1 MFFLFLKK
9 QNNVV
14 AKTNTTAIT
23 INRTVEPPAMGP
35 TGIEAKEIYYN
46 NKQFNGIQDAAIGVG
61 WFVGATDD
69 TVIIVALYEE
79 ITAAVLLQCKFG

>member
-35 TGIEAKEIYYN
+35 TGIEAKEIYN

-61 WFVGATDD
+61 RFVGATDD

-79 ITAAVLLQCKFG
+79 IDLVAAVLLTMKI